1 MYSANHKSGLSA
13 QRMLV
18 EELDAL
24 KVEVD
29 RLKTVRAETTAELDS
44 LLLSILESA
53 FKGEL

>member
-1 MYSANHKSGLSA
+1 
-13 QRMLV
+13 MLV